1 MNSTLN
7 TMASTICQNK
17 NENDAD
23 DMDILI
29 GKLVTA
35 ELKKAI
41 EPKKTILKKSLLYS
55 SFRFLPG

>member
-1 MNSTLN
+1 
-7 TMASTICQNK
+7 MASTICQNK